1 MVRTPVPKLMPINK
15 EFCIV
20 VLVLLEDTSL
30 VKVFPADIGTVA
42 KTGIVK
48 ATAKES
54 RVLKEYDALKEGS
67 VELQKST
74 RVLECRAV
82 DARITEAAP

>member
-1 MVRTPVPKLMPINK
+1 MPINK

-20 VLVLLEDTSL
+20 VFVLLEDTSL

-42 KTGIVK
+42 KIGIEK
-48 ATAKES
+48 ATVAES

-67 VELQKST
+67 VEVAKIYD

-82 DARITEAAP
+82 DARITEVAP